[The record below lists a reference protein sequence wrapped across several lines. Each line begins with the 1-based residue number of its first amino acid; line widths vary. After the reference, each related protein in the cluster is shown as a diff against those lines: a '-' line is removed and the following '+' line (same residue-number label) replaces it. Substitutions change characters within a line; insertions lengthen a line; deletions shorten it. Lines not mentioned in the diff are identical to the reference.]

1 MQLVSSSCGCL
12 SEQHA
17 GLFVRCDR
25 GTHGLGV
32 TNLRHVTRRELVAQ
46 VDAWIA
52 VSPNFTVMLERV
64 DYAARHGITG
74 DELLRAGDQRHQGT
88 P

>member
-1 MQLVSSSCGCL
+1 MQLVSSACGCI

-32 TNLRHVTRRELVAQ
+32 TNLRHVTRAQLVTQ

-52 VSPNFTVMLERV
+52 MAPNFTIALQRME
-64 DYAARHGITG
+64 YAQQHGITG
-74 DELLRAGDQRHQGT
+74 SELLQAAEARDQGAL
-88 P
+88 